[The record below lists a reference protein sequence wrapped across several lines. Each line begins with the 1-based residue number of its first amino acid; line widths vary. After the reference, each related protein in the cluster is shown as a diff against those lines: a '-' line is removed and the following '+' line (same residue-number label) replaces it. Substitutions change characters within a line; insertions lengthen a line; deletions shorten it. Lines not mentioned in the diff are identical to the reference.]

1 MLNRVLVAMIMV
13 LFACSPTWAK
23 ETLLQQ
29 SQTLFEPI
37 PQQPL
42 TLENNPLTPAK
53 IALGKALYFDPRL
66 SSSQLI
72 SCQTC
77 HNVGLAGIDLQ
88 ETSVGHGWQKGPR
101 NAPTVHNAVFNLA
114 QFWDGRAKD
123 LAEQAKGPVQASVE
137 MNNTPEQVLLTLN
150 SMPEYVQMFAAAF
163 PQAKDAVSFDNMA
176 KAIEAFEATLITA
189 NAPFDNYLRGD
200 EAALNEEQ
208 KIGLQLYVDNGCSSC
223 HSGINLGGQGY
234 YPFGVTEVP
243 SSEVRPVDDLGRF
256 QVSNTASDKYVF
268 RAPALRNIS
277 LTQPYFHSGKVWSL
291 ESAVSIM
298 GSSQLG
304 IELTQEDSL
313 KIVAFL
319 ESLNGEMP
327 EIVHPILPP
336 SSKKTPK
343 PMLTTM
349 VAEKDH

>member
-1 MLNRVLVAMIMV
+1 MLNRVLGVIAV
-13 LFACSPTWAK
+13 LVLVCSPAWAS
-23 ETLLQQ
+23 ESLLQQ
-29 SQTLFEPI
+29 SQTMFKPLPLQPI
-37 PQQPL
+37 A
-42 TLENNPLTPAK
+42 LESNPLTPEK
-53 IALGKALYFDPRL
+53 ITLGKALYFDPRL

-150 SMPEYVQMFAAAF
+150 SMPGYVKLFAAAF
-163 PQAKDAVSFDNMA
+163 PAAETSLTFDNMA
-176 KAIEAFEATLITA
+176 KAIEAFEATLITV
-189 NAPFDNYLRGD
+189 NAPFDNYLRGNQ
-200 EAALNEEQ
+200 AALNDQQ
-208 KIGLQLYVDNGCSSC
+208 KAGLELYIEKGCASC
-223 HSGINLGGQGY
+223 HSGMNLGGQDY
-234 YPFGVTEVP
+234 FPFGVVEVP
-243 SSEVRPVDDLGRF
+243 TSEVRPVADLGRF

-268 RAPALRNIS
+268 RAPALRNIA

-291 ESAVSIM
+291 EDAVSIM

-304 IELTQEDSL
+304 IELTAEESQ
-313 KIVAFL
+313 KITLFL

-336 SSKKTPK
+336 STKDTPK
-343 PMLTTM
+343 PILTTQ
-349 VAEKDH
+349 VGGQAH